1 MIKLPFLFAGLALW
15 LSSCVPSE
23 SDPLACRD
31 GSCAH
36 QSELTFCDID
46 RAYPDTVQPNECIAP
61 PSADACNRVAA
72 CDDPAKPYCNDD
84 SMGTCVEC
92 TDNTHCPVDGESCNT
107 NTGECVD
114 GIVIPCTPGAGG
126 DEECAANAEGLDY
139 CSDGGICAAC
149 LDNSHCTEFVNA
161 GICDATA
168 FECRACDVGGDDCES
183 GLCGTRDEGVCVA
196 EGDVIRVDGG
206 NAGGDVGGCGAVG
219 SECATI
225 GFAIGQVGGTKNVIV
240 VADGDYSEALS
251 IAAGTVTIIGGRGV
265 VVNPSLTDEN
275 IPALRVSGGATATI
289 LGISVIP
296 ASGTVGTDAVSC
308 SGVGSSLTLSGVAV
322 SNAEDIGVSASNCAL
337 TVSAST
343 ISNND
348 GGGISVNGG
357 DFDITNNF
365 IVENGALG
373 NSAPAVSL
381 AGSGTTLT
389 FDFNT
394 VARNLVAND
403 LLTTGVA
410 CTLTNSLTGSGNI
423 VYLGSP
429 AASPPVSGTCGW
441 DYSNIEADISGTEN
455 INQPPAFVNGVP
467 PNGDYHLAPGS
478 LCIDAADPAATLA
491 TDIDGEAR
499 PQGAA
504 PDIGADEAE

>member
-92 TDNTHCPVDGESCNT
+92 TDNTHCTVDGESCNT
-107 NTGECVD
+107 NIGECVD

-126 DEECAANAEGLDY
+126 DAECAANAEGLDY

-149 LDNSHCTEFVNA
+149 LDNSHCTEFANA

-196 EGDVIRVDGG
+196 AGDVIRVDGG
-206 NAGGDVGGCGAVG
+206 NAGGDVAGCGAVG

-225 GFAIGQVGGTKNVIV
+225 GFAIGEVDGTKNIV
-240 VADGDYSEALS
+240 LVADGDYAETLS

-322 SNAEDIGVSASNCAL
+322 SNATDFGVTASNCDLAV
-337 TVSAST
+337 TRSM
-343 ISNND
+343 ISLNK
-348 GGGISVNGG
+348 GGGVDVNNSA
-357 DFDITNNF
+357 FAITNNF
-365 IVENGALG
+365 IAYNGSNLTNRAGANLSGNGA
-373 NSAPAVSL
+373 
-381 AGSGTTLT
+381 TQI

-394 VARNLVAND
+394 VVGNQVGNTTS
-403 LLTTGVA
+403 TTGVD
-410 CTLTNSLTGSGNI
+410 CDTLAPFQASNNI
-423 VYLGSP
+423 VYSGVMGGG
-429 AASPPVSGTCGW
+429 PVSGNCTW
-441 DYSNIEADISGTEN
+441 EYSNIEATVPGTGN
-455 INQPPAFVNGVP
+455 INEPPMLINNSALD
-467 PNGDYHLAPGS
+467 GDYHLAPGS